1 MSAQKNAAWSNIARY
16 MAHEIKNPLTPIKIS
31 AQRIQSSLKSKTKA
45 NLDFF
50 DSCSNTIIRQVN
62 NIENLVSEF
71 SNFARMPES
80 NLELTK
86 LDNIINTQVNTQKI
100 ANKNITF
107 NVEVAKTIEER
118 KTGLMYRKKLLNNEG
133 MLFIF
138 PREKI
143 IRLWMKNT
151 YIPLDVIFISENNV
165 IVDIKKNMEKLS
177 ETIVKS
183 KVKSRYALE
192 FNAGLINKLDIEI
205 GDKILFNE

>member
-1 MSAQKNAAWSNIARY
+1 MMHFKYILLIFN
-16 MAHEIKNPLTPIKIS
+16 
-31 AQRIQSSLKSKTKA
+31 
-45 NLDFF
+45 FF
-50 DSCSNTIIRQVN
+50 
-62 NIENLVSEF
+62 LVSFYTF
-71 SNFARMPES
+71 SNE
-80 NLELTK
+80 
-86 LDNIINTQVNTQKI
+86 KI
-100 ANKNITF
+100 DVSIYNKNITF

-118 KTGLMYRKKLLNNEG
+118 RIGLMYRKKLLNNEG

-143 IRLWMKNT
+143 IQLWMKNT
-151 YIPLDVIFISENNV
+151 YIPLDVIFISENKV

-205 GDKILFNE
+205 GDKVLFNE

>member
-1 MSAQKNAAWSNIARY
+1 M
-16 MAHEIKNPLTPIKIS
+16 MHF
-31 AQRIQSSLKSKTKA
+31 KSIYLIF
-45 NLDFF
+45 NFF
-50 DSCSNTIIRQVN
+50 
-62 NIENLVSEF
+62 LVSFYTF
-71 SNFARMPES
+71 SNE
-80 NLELTK
+80 
-86 LDNIINTQVNTQKI
+86 KI
-100 ANKNITF
+100 DVSIYNKNITF

-118 KTGLMYRKKLLNNEG
+118 RSGLMYRKNLLNNEG

-143 IRLWMKNT
+143 IQLWMKNT
-151 YIPLDVIFISENNV
+151 YIPLDVIFISENKV

-192 FNAGLINKLDIEI
+192 FNAGLINKLDIKI

>member
-1 MSAQKNAAWSNIARY
+1 MMHFKFIYLIFNFF
-16 MAHEIKNPLTPIKIS
+16 LIS
-31 AQRIQSSLKSKTKA
+31 FYT
-45 NLDFF
+45 
-50 DSCSNTIIRQVN
+50 
-62 NIENLVSEF
+62 F
-71 SNFARMPES
+71 SNE
-80 NLELTK
+80 
-86 LDNIINTQVNTQKI
+86 KI
-100 ANKNITF
+100 EVSIYNKNITF

-118 KTGLMYRKKLLNNEG
+118 RTGLMYRKKLLNNEG

-143 IRLWMKNT
+143 IQLWMKNT
-151 YIPLDVIFISENNV
+151 YIPLDVIFISENKV

-192 FNAGLINKLDIEI
+192 FNAGLIDKLDIEI

>member
-1 MSAQKNAAWSNIARY
+1 MMHFKFIYLIFNFF
-16 MAHEIKNPLTPIKIS
+16 LIS
-31 AQRIQSSLKSKTKA
+31 LYT
-45 NLDFF
+45 
-50 DSCSNTIIRQVN
+50 
-62 NIENLVSEF
+62 F
-71 SNFARMPES
+71 SNE
-80 NLELTK
+80 
-86 LDNIINTQVNTQKI
+86 KI
-100 ANKNITF
+100 EISIYNKNITF

-118 KTGLMYRKKLLNNEG
+118 RIGLMYRKNLLNNEG

-143 IRLWMKNT
+143 IQLWMKNT
-151 YIPLDVIFISENNV
+151 YIPLDVIFISENKV

-205 GDKILFNE
+205 GDKVLFNE

>member
-1 MSAQKNAAWSNIARY
+1 MMHFKFIYLIFNFF
-16 MAHEIKNPLTPIKIS
+16 LIS
-31 AQRIQSSLKSKTKA
+31 FYT
-45 NLDFF
+45 
-50 DSCSNTIIRQVN
+50 
-62 NIENLVSEF
+62 F
-71 SNFARMPES
+71 SN
-80 NLELTK
+80 
-86 LDNIINTQVNTQKI
+86 DKI
-100 ANKNITF
+100 DVSIYNKNITF

-118 KTGLMYRKKLLNNEG
+118 RTGLMYRKKLLNNEG

-143 IRLWMKNT
+143 IQLWMKNT
-151 YIPLDVIFISENNV
+151 YIPLDVIFISENKV

-205 GDKILFNE
+205 GDKVLFNE

>member
-1 MSAQKNAAWSNIARY
+1 MMHFKFKYLIFNFF
-16 MAHEIKNPLTPIKIS
+16 LIS
-31 AQRIQSSLKSKTKA
+31 FYT
-45 NLDFF
+45 
-50 DSCSNTIIRQVN
+50 
-62 NIENLVSEF
+62 F
-71 SNFARMPES
+71 SN
-80 NLELTK
+80 
-86 LDNIINTQVNTQKI
+86 DKI
-100 ANKNITF
+100 DVSIYNKNITF

-118 KTGLMYRKKLLNNEG
+118 KSGLMYRKKLLNNEG

-143 IRLWMKNT
+143 IQLWMKNT
-151 YIPLDVIFISENNV
+151 YIPLDVIFISENKV

-205 GDKILFNE
+205 GDKVLFNE

>member
-1 MSAQKNAAWSNIARY
+1 MMHFKFIYLIFNFF
-16 MAHEIKNPLTPIKIS
+16 LIS
-31 AQRIQSSLKSKTKA
+31 FYT
-45 NLDFF
+45 
-50 DSCSNTIIRQVN
+50 
-62 NIENLVSEF
+62 F
-71 SNFARMPES
+71 SNE
-80 NLELTK
+80 
-86 LDNIINTQVNTQKI
+86 KI
-100 ANKNITF
+100 GVSIYNKNITF

-118 KTGLMYRKKLLNNEG
+118 RIGLMYRKKLLNNEG

-143 IRLWMKNT
+143 IQLWMKNT
-151 YIPLDVIFISENNV
+151 YIPLDVIFISENKV

-205 GDKILFNE
+205 GDKVLFNE